1 MWAWRSMIL
10 GDRALLHLVW
20 SIWRG
25 ADRAASGGAAV
36 ACGGVVDRIYA
47 QPLTVK
53 ALQTKLYASAVKC
66 CINIT
71 PTANANLPKQCRLYI
86 PLVEQW
92 FLVHYC
98 VY

>member
-1 MWAWRSMIL
+1 MWAWRSIIL

-47 QPLTVK
+47 QLLTVK

-66 CINIT
+66 CINIRYPT
-71 PTANANLPKQCRLYI
+71 PRMPIPKQCRTMVFSAL
-86 PLVEQW
+86 
-92 FLVHYC
+92 FC